1 MWQRRFHTRTRR
13 AISVGWAVLEKIR
26 LDGCLLVVGWV
37 GGGRIVPRQR
47 KSNFDYFG
55 AGLGQLRKGLGR
67 PRKRVIGDFHGCRNN
82 KSFNKSTILL
92 FVFFFG
98 DDMTTNSL
106 CSYNLS
112 TF

>member
-1 MWQRRFHTRTRR
+1 
-13 AISVGWAVLEKIR
+13 VLEKIR
-26 LDGCLLVVGWV
+26 LDGCWLFVGWV
-37 GGGRIVPRQR
+37 GGGRIARQR

>member
-1 MWQRRFHTRTRR
+1 MRKEVFSHKDTSRY
-13 AISVGWAVLEKIR
+13 ISWAVLEIR
-26 LDGCLLVVGWV
+26 LDGWVGWV
-37 GGGRIVPRQR
+37 VGGNARR
-47 KSNFDYFG
+47 KSKFDYFG
-55 AGLGQLRKGLGR
+55 RGSAQLRKGLGR
-67 PRKRVIGDFHGCRNN
+67 PRKRVIGDFHGGCRNN

-106 CSYNLS
+106 CNYNLL

>member
-1 MWQRRFHTRTRR
+1 M
-13 AISVGWAVLEKIR
+13 VGL
-26 LDGCLLVVGWV
+26 V
-37 GGGRIVPRQR
+37 GGHALR

-55 AGLGQLRKGLGR
+55 AGFAQLRKGLGR
-67 PRKRVIGDFHGCRNN
+67 PGKRVIGGFHKNN

-106 CSYNLS
+106 CNYNLS